1 MSRARSGERAPA
13 AAYLLLRLR
22 LLGRLAREVGA
33 VRLALLLPFLL
44 MSVGQALAV
53 AIAHPWGRWAVP
65 VLVAWLLASVHRQRG
80 DYRFLTTTAPGFK
93 TWLAWEYALL
103 ALPIGIVLLA
113 GRAYGPAG
121 LLLALAPLVAWVP
134 PGGEDRASRRRWRSP
149 FRSEA
154 FEWVSGMRAT
164 KGLLLWPLLL
174 GLAAWQR
181 ASPLGPLAALLG
193 WLLVVMACYG
203 TAEPAT
209 MLALATRSPRQFLRR
224 RLGLG
229 LGYAAATAAPFWV
242 LLASGPAGWGGTL
255 AVAVAWLALVALFIV
270 TKYAFYPDETH
281 FRITQSLV
289 LAIALLLI
297 GNPLYPVLLLVA
309 AGGLP
314 WQAQRRLARQ
324 FSSTAVAA
332 RPAAA

>member
-1 MSRARSGERAPA
+1 MRRARTGEWAPA
-13 AAYLLLRLR
+13 AAYLRLRLR
-22 LLGRLAREVGA
+22 LLGRLGREIGA

-44 MSVGQALAV
+44 LSVGQALAV
-53 AIAHPWGRWAVP
+53 ATVHPRGRWAVP
-65 VLVAWLLASVHRQRG
+65 VVVAWLLLSAHRQRG
-80 DYRFLTTTAPGFK
+80 DYRFLATTAPGFK

-103 ALPIGIVLLA
+103 ALPVGAVLLA

-121 LLLALAPLVAWVP
+121 LLLLAPLVAWAP
-134 PGGEDRASRRRWRSP
+134 PAGEDRASRRRWRSP

-164 KGLLLWPLLL
+164 KGLWLWPVLL
-174 GLAAWQR
+174 GLASWQR
-181 ASPLGPLAALLG
+181 ASPLAPLAALLG
-193 WLLVVMACYG
+193 WLLVVLACYG

-209 MLALATRSPRQFLRR
+209 MLALAARAPGQFLRR

-229 LGYAAATAAPFWV
+229 LGYAATTAAPFWV
-242 LLASGPAGWGGTL
+242 LLASGPAGRGGAL

-270 TKYAFYPDETH
+270 AKYAFYPNETH
-281 FRITQSLV
+281 FRSTQGLV
-289 LAIALLLI
+289 LAIALALI

-314 WQAQRRLARQ
+314 WQARRRLAREL
-324 FSSTAVAA
+324 SSTTALA